1 LAPNLVVAVRRRFY
15 VFSDSFASYLTS
27 SSFCLF
33 WHIFVF
39 EYLSTLKTFSYR
51 CWTSSLI
58 ERNFCQ
64 AQVNVTRIKFLSSF
78 DCGCQKNTYSV
89 VHTQR
94 AFFIYFIILCF
105 PYLCSQS
112 LLILFSLYLFPFVF
126 IYFFVEPEYWC
137 KNHSHAG
144 ASRRWVCHLAF
155 VL

>member
-1 LAPNLVVAVRRRFY
+1 MAPNLVVAVRRRFY

-27 SSFCLF
+27 SSCCLF

-64 AQVNVTRIKFLSSF
+64 AQVFDSNWKLTLRELSFFHLSIGAVKKIPTRSYINS
-78 DCGCQKNTYSV
+78 
-89 VHTQR
+89 

-105 PYLCSQS
+105 HYLSSQS
-112 LLILFSLYLFPFVF
+112 LLILFSFLFISFCF
-126 IYFFVEPEYWC
+126 SLFFCRARILVQKP
-137 KNHSHAG
+137 
-144 ASRRWVCHLAF
+144 
-155 VL
+155 